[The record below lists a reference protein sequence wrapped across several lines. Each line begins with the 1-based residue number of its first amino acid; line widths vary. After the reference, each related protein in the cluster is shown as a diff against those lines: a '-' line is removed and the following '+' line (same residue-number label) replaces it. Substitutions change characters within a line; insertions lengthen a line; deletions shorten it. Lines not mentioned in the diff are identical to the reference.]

1 MAASID
7 DLRTAVA
14 VGCRILGANGH
25 DDFVWGHLSVRDPGG
40 RGIWMK
46 ASSYGFEEIGEPQVI
61 LVSFDG
67 EVLEGEGRAHIEW
80 PIHTEVLQARPDLH
94 AVVHSHPPGCLAVA
108 AADQPLRPV
117 SHAATMFVPP
127 EVPRFTQTA
136 ELIVTTQLGRDVATT
151 MGAAQAMFLVN
162 HGIVVAG
169 IDVRDAVVRAVL
181 LEKACQQQ
189 ILTEE
194 AGGVRIWSSDEE
206 ALAKR
211 ATVWSEL
218 QVNALW
224 TYLQRRLG

>member
-1 MAASID
+1 
-7 DLRTAVA
+7 
-14 VGCRILGANGH
+14 
-25 DDFVWGHLSVRDPGG
+25 
-40 RGIWMK
+40 MK

-61 LVSFDG
+61 LVGFDG

-80 PIHTEVLQARPDLH
+80 PIHTEVLRARPDLH